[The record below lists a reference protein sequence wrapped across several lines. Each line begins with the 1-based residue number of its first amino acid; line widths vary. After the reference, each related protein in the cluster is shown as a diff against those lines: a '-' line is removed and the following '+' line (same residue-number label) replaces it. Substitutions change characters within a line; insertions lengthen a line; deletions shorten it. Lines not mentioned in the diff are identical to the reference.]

1 MTQQSEGVTG
11 QMPCSPIELD
21 YLYNEIDKLYHAY
34 ARGCG
39 LSDCAYWMLYDLE
52 CADGSLPLAQL
63 TTSWSYSKQT
73 INSAIKTLEQQGL
86 VELTFM
92 EGSRR
97 NKTASLTAA
106 GRAFSLDY
114 IVPAIKAEEAA
125 FGELD
130 PAEQR
135 ELIRLVRRY
144 VDALDAQITAA
155 RAPMRNSDSSEGHP

>member
-11 QMPCSPIELD
+11 QVPCSPIELD

-63 TTSWSYSKQT
+63 ATSWSYSKQT

-125 FGELD
+125 FDELD

-135 ELIRLVRRY
+135 ELVRLVRRY
-144 VDALDAQITAA
+144 AAALDAQITAA

>member
-1 MTQQSEGVTG
+1 MDQHADKVREQE
-11 QMPCSPIELD
+11 PCAPTELD

-52 CADGSLPLAQL
+52 RADGSLPLAQL
-63 TTSWSYSKQT
+63 TASWSYSKQT

-97 NKTASLTAA
+97 NKTATLTAA
-106 GRAFSLDY
+106 GKAFSLER
-114 IVPAIKAEEAA
+114 IVPAIEAEQAA
-125 FGELD
+125 FDELE

-144 VDALDAQITAA
+144 TDALDAQIMAA
-155 RAPMRNSDSSEGHP
+155 RAPERNADPSEGHP